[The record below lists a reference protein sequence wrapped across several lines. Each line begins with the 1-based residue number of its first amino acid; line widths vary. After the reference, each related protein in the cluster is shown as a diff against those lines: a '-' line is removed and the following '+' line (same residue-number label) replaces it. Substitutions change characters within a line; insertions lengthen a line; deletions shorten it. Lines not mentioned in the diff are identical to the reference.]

1 MVHVHGKE
9 QEDGSNGASEKC
21 PPHHAVVIYFCGQ
34 SSVREVHPRSAPTAN
49 KLIRIYG
56 TKGQEAYE
64 APRPPPVLQP
74 PTPPQGPSG
83 GGGAKRGPPCFRPK
97 PPFPCRA
104 KKRTTRVKISGR
116 FYCPQPLP
124 CPWGGHSRHL
134 SQGGGRSSPPTAPSP
149 LAGWCSGGRL
159 GDLPAPLSSGLSGLR
174 DLVPCSAN
182 AADHLETSMTLG
194 SHFRCTCPTDAR
206 ACNRE

>member
-1 MVHVHGKE
+1 MCGPK
-9 QEDGSNGASEKC
+9 DFNKSSN
-21 PPHHAVVIYFCGQ
+21 IIQ
-34 SSVREVHPRSAPTAN
+34 
-49 KLIRIYG
+49 YG

-149 LAGWCSGGRL
+149 LAGWCCGGRL

-174 DLVPCSAN
+174 DLAPCSTNTAN
-182 AADHLETSMTLG
+182 HLETSMALG
-194 SHFRCTCPTDAR
+194 SHFRCTSPLASVPATG
-206 ACNRE
+206 NRGQMSNNTSNKPIEIEAHMD